1 MIKDTNKKIMI
12 INLQGKLSF
21 GEQTLWLDKG
31 VTAKIKEHLHSLI
44 DLIRKQVNSLLFR
57 IIATWR
63 R

>member
-1 MIKDTNKKIMI
+1 MKDTNKKIMI
-12 INLQGKLSF
+12 IKLQGKLSF